1 MFDRGNRQYYVA
13 AGGIP
18 LLMKAFQTVAITEH
32 PYEIRICQDCTH
44 TFSSN
49 LCKYTRWQDHSDSIS
64 NGNDSMITWNY
75 NVTIFFWFCENYY
88 ISTLSLFSHKS
99 SWGKVLF
106 AASLTFTCGLSL
118 HASLYVAPCTSPCTS
133 LWCAPEHRA
142 HCAPAPAPVCGVHQS
157 TLCTSPCTSLWCAPE
172 HRSHYAPVP
181 APGLW
186 CPPEHRAHCAP
197 VPAPDC
203 GVHQSTQHTEHTV
216 HQSLHQSVVC
226 TRAQSTLCTS
236 PCTSLWCAS
245 EHRPHC
251 APVPAP
257 VCGVHQSTEHT
268 VHQSLHRSVVCTRAQ
283 STLCISVNVH
293 WSLFFSFS
301 FSSSAS
307 FFFFFF
313 FKSQWACSRDGHIL
327 AHYKPSSSSSSS
339 LSSEK
344 FLTLSQWPPS
354 CMLED

>member
-142 HCAPAPAPVCGVHQS
+142 HCA
-157 TLCTSPCTSLWCAPE
+157 
-172 HRSHYAPVP
+172 
-181 APGLW
+181 
-186 CPPEHRAHCAP
+186 
-197 VPAPDC
+197 
-203 GVHQSTQHTEHTV
+203 
-216 HQSLHQSVVC
+216 SV
-226 TRAQSTLCTS
+226 
-236 PCTSLWCAS
+236 WM
-245 EHRPHC
+245 
-251 APVPAP
+251 
-257 VCGVHQSTEHT
+257 
-268 VHQSLHRSVVCTRAQ
+268 
-283 STLCISVNVH
+283 CIGHS
-293 WSLFFSFS
+293 SFLFPFRLLLLF
-301 FSSSAS
+301 
-307 FFFFFF
+307 
-313 FKSQWACSRDGHIL
+313 
-327 AHYKPSSSSSSS
+327 SSSSSNRSEHALEMDTYSHITS
-339 LSSEK
+339 LHHHRHHHCQVRNFSHCHSDLLHACWRTRYK
-344 FLTLSQWPPS
+344 WNVSQ
-354 CMLED
+354 